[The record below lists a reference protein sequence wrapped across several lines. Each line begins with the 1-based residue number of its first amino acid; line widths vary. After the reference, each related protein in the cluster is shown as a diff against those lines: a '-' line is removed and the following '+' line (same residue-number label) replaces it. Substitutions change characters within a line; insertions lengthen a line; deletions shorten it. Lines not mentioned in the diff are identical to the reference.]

1 MVYAGFVA
9 PFAEEKRRTPV
20 KERASE
26 RTCGVKVSER
36 EMFGGESAVHQRCN
50 SVRKRNRAWQRFA
63 WPSDWWP
70 SD

>member
-26 RTCGVKVSER
+26 RTCGVKESER
-36 EMFGGESAVHQRCN
+36 ENVWRGECCAPALQLCEEKESCLAE
-50 SVRKRNRAWQRFA
+50 VRVAI
-63 WPSDWWP
+63 
-70 SD
+70 